1 MAHKNI
7 LWSYDTNDWDEDE
20 ARGMYE
26 ECYEETPSEEALQ
39 QYIYDVNQ
47 DYLEDEKSNVEFYE
61 RGHGQKQYIVLA
73 DLGLWN
79 GRFDGGKIITGLWN
93 AISQCFEDY
102 NEIYEEGGRLKV
114 TAHHHDGTNYFQI
127 KELTER
133 GKGYAERNG
142 GDMSD
147 RELHQKLF
155 NNSHY
160 SRNVRL
166 FKEIYGW

>member
-1 MAHKNI
+1 MKKNMI
-7 LWSYDTNDWDEDE
+7 WSYDTSSWDEDE
-20 ARGMYE
+20 MRGMYE
-26 ECYEETPSEEALQ
+26 ECYEETPSEEILQ
-39 QYIYDVNQ
+39 RYIQDVNQ
-47 DYLEDEKSNVEFYE
+47 DYLWDEKSNVEFYE
-61 RGHGQKQYIVLA
+61 KENGQKQYIVLA

-93 AISQCFEDY
+93 AISKCFEDY

-142 GDMSD
+142 WDMSD

-155 NNSHY
+155 NDSHY
-160 SRNVRL
+160 SRNVKL
-166 FKEIYGW
+166 FKEVYGW

>member
-1 MAHKNI
+1 MKKNMI
-7 LWSYDTNDWDEDE
+7 WSYDTSCWDEDE
-20 ARGMYE
+20 MKSMYE
-26 ECYEETPSEEALQ
+26 ECYEETPSEETLQ
-39 QYIYDVNQ
+39 QYIDDTNNC
-47 DYLEDEKSNVEFYE
+47 YLEDVQEEITFYE
-61 RGHGQKQYIVLA
+61 RKNGQKQYIVLA

-79 GRFDGGKIITGLWN
+79 GRFDGGKIITGLCN

-102 NEIYEEGGRLKV
+102 NEIYEEGGQLKV

-133 GKGYAERNG
+133 GEEYAERHKW
-142 GDMSD
+142 DMSD

-155 NNSHY
+155 NDSHY
-160 SRNVRL
+160 SRNVRA

>member
-1 MAHKNI
+1 MKKNMI
-7 LWSYDTNDWDEDE
+7 CSYDTSSWDE
-20 ARGMYE
+20 E
-26 ECYEETPSEEALQ
+26 EMKMDFEEIFEITPSEENLQ
-39 QYIYDVNQ
+39 QYIYDTNQ
-47 DYLEDEKSNVEFYE
+47 DYLWDEKSNVEYYE
-61 RGHGQKQYIVLA
+61 KENGQKQYIVLA

-93 AISQCFEDY
+93 AISKCFEDY

-133 GKGYAERNG
+133 GKGYAERHEW
-142 GDMSD
+142 DMSD

-155 NNSHY
+155 NDSHY
-160 SRNVRL
+160 SRNVRA